1 MKFQSPVALTTGR
14 IVAASVVLASLCNAP
29 AFAAPQDAAK
39 KEAVDPSGTWH
50 WEHDENGVSVKD
62 ARTLNY
68 DRKANQLTGRYKG
81 NIGPIK
87 IENGRID
94 GDKLEFRFDVDLEG
108 TKIGL
113 KFDGVIKGE
122 EVNGTVSIDA
132 SGQTAEFPWTAAR
145 SLEPEDVA
153 EWADE
158 VGLPQVDGVRVFGTN
173 DLAALEQSL
182 EDSEDD
188 QGDES
193 DQMLDGADD
202 HDDDRD
208 DPEDDDRDDED

>member
-1 MKFQSPVALTTGR
+1 MPTLKSVMKQNRGIVGHLTVA
-14 IVAASVVLASLCNAP
+14 
-29 AFAAPQDAAK
+29 
-39 KEAVDPSGTWH
+39 EA
-50 WEHDENGVSVKD
+50 
-62 ARTLNY
+62 
-68 DRKANQLTGRYKG
+68 
-81 NIGPIK
+81 
-87 IENGRID
+87 
-94 GDKLEFRFDVDLEG
+94 LE
-108 TKIGL
+108 
-113 KFDGVIKGE
+113 
-122 EVNGTVSIDA
+122 
-132 SGQTAEFPWTAAR
+132 
-145 SLEPEDVA
+145 LEPEDVA